1 MTKPSTDSSSRSPR
15 SGSAPRSFRN
25 PASLALLRSSSSAK
39 NGWDPT
45 ERAKYARD
53 PWAYFHDILHIR
65 RLTEDQNRLLEAVV
79 NGPRTLSTA
88 ANAVGKCLESRSL
101 ISLADGRRVKAAD
114 LVGQEFQLLTIDER
128 GCIVAAN

>member
-1 MTKPSTDSSSRSPR
+1 
-15 SGSAPRSFRN
+15 
-25 PASLALLRSSSSAK
+25 
-39 NGWDPT
+39 
-45 ERAKYARD
+45 
-53 PWAYFHDILHIR
+53 YFHDILHIR
-65 RLTEDQNRLLEAVV
+65 QLTEDQNRLLEAVV

-128 GCIVAAN
+128 GCIVAANARAEWNRIEDVYEVTTESGR